1 MLCSARLDGSY
12 AIRMLLHLRGFL
24 HNSRDGARER
34 KGRKKRKKKRRKKV
48 DGPRVTVFERKR
60 SPATWNEMA
69 VDISE
74 SFSTTRVSTKP
85 CLDPSSVSLS
95 LSAYFIDEGATS
107 FDPYGVRRSK
117 HFLSRVTFFFPSR
130 GTIVLSGNIAD
141 YTINRHDW

>member
-48 DGPRVTVFERKR
+48 DGLRVTVFERKR

-95 LSAYFIDEGATS
+95 LSLLILSTKAQPLSILMA
-107 FDPYGVRRSK
+107 FDDRN
-117 HFLSRVTFFFPSR
+117 TFYLALLFFPI
-130 GTIVLSGNIAD
+130 TGNNCFIGEYRRLYD
-141 YTINRHDW
+141 

>member
-95 LSAYFIDEGATS
+95 LCLFYRRRRNLFRSLWRSTIETLFI
-107 FDPYGVRRSK
+107 
-117 HFLSRVTFFFPSR
+117 SRYFFFPI
-130 GTIVLSGNIAD
+130 TGNNCFIGEYRRLYD
-141 YTINRHDW
+141 